1 MVRRIT
7 GFTIT
12 TTDDH
17 VLRYCIPMD
26 NQRPGL
32 DLKFYDNI
40 CSDPNGASSRAFMT
54 VLMRNFEVPVIALFT
69 KYDQFLFNV
78 EMDVFDDPDK
88 YSGSVSEEA
97 AKRFLEHYLRPLGND
112 ARYVRLE
119 SGVQTYIL
127 GLHADALV

>member
-7 GFTIT
+7 VFTIM

-40 CSDPNGASSRAFMT
+40 CPDPNGPSSRAFMT
-54 VLMRNFEVPVIALFT
+54 VFNA
-69 KYDQFLFNV
+69 QF
-78 EMDVFDDPDK
+78 
-88 YSGSVSEEA
+88 
-97 AKRFLEHYLRPLGND
+97 
-112 ARYVRLE
+112 
-119 SGVQTYIL
+119 
-127 GLHADALV
+127 